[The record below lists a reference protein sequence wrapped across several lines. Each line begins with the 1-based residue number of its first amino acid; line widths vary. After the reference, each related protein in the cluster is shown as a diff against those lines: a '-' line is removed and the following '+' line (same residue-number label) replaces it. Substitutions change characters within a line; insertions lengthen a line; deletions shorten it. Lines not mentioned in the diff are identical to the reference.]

1 MSPGITNGILA
12 SIRHRDKLYYQK
24 KQNFDLWCELPYF
37 TVESKDVQP
46 CIKPGYTEK
55 LKRLLSKHVQEI

>member
-1 MSPGITNGILA
+1 MSPWITNGILA
-12 SIRHRDKLYYQK
+12 SIRHRESKD
-24 KQNFDLWCELPYF
+24 
-37 TVESKDVQP
+37 VESKDVQP